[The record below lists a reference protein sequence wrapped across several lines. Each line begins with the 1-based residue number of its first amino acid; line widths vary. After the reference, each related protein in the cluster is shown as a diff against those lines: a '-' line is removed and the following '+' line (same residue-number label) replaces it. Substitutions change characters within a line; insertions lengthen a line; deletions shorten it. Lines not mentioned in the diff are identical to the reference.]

1 MIVGNGDFINLSG
14 DESKALMFQN
24 MLSESTVSD
33 AYKLANVPEGTYISG
48 VEFDESTNTFT
59 FTFSNGTE
67 FTAKV
72 NSSGEVDLSEYVKK
86 DEVDSRIESIIGSA
100 PEALD
105 TLQELSKALGDDPN
119 FATTVTEM
127 ISEVEKKTEEIKS
140 SIPSIDGLAT
150 KEEVKEVQDSIPN
163 LDEYVTNEQLE
174 SKGYLTEHQDISNLA
189 TKDELTEATKDSVKY
204 KEFTYT
210 NAESETFTRK
220 TIQLDNYDTISGITT
235 SGVGVNLAMVSKWD
249 VADFGSTSVHMNLNS
264 KDGKVTINDD
274 EEIAVK
280 SDIPSIDGLAQTSY
294 VVLQKDQAIETSKE
308 YTDSKA
314 EEVKG
319 MIPSVEG
326 LASEDW
332 VESKGYLTEHQ
343 DISGLA
349 TKEELQSEAT
359 IARAAEKA
367 NSDAILLKADKTEV
381 ALKANQ
387 SDVDFQV
394 NAINEV
400 TSKLRTDVD
409 YCGQR
414 IDEDLENTS
423 TALAS
428 KVSWDES
435 KSKIVLPSGGQLVGT
450 KYGADG
456 SDPEDG
462 AVIAQLNKWDVMD
475 FGSTK
480 YPLNLNV
487 PSGVRPTVQEQGQS
501 GEEANKV
508 AYLSDLDTV
517 VRHQDDSLGK
527 KVIVL
532 SNDEQ
537 ILSSPNDEELE
548 HKVEIDEGSVP
559 LIKLNKWNVVDVGS
573 PKTIVNINTPKGV
586 RPTVQEK
593 GQSGLDANEIAYLSD
608 LSSISSLQ
616 SMVQVLEEKV
626 NSLSKIN
633 TEIVVIS
640 EDSEDLIDD
649 TKDYNISGSVSS
661 TLNITGSSITIN
673 NLEVSN
679 DARLKLIA
687 KDVDSKGMS
696 ISGSFP
702 KTNGNTVVSVNNS
715 DYVIFRD
722 LVFNA
727 TEVYNGIEIG
737 LNSTNL
743 PKNVIFDN
751 CKFLGNFSN
760 NAILIFGTQNNSVI
774 NISNCYFEH
783 VSNCIRLSNK
793 SNSTCTVNIT
803 NCKCDH
809 WDTDPLWS
817 GMLICQDYTS
827 GSAEDEVTNNL
838 FSSSKIT
845 INVSNFTTPSGKK
858 LTAPD
863 DMSTICGSSD
873 ENQVFYVWS
882 NYSNTTPYGD
892 GSRYP
897 TINIL

>member
-33 AYKLANVPEGTYISG
+33 VYKLANVPEGTYISG
-48 VEFDESTNTFT
+48 VEFDESTNAFT

-308 YTDSKA
+308 YTDSMV
-314 EEVKG
+314 EE
-319 MIPSVEG
+319 
-326 LASEDW
+326 
-332 VESKGYLTEHQ
+332 
-343 DISGLA
+343 LA

-435 KSKIVLPSGGQLVGT
+435 KSKIILPSGGQLVGT

-487 PSGVRPTVQEQGQS
+487 PSGVRPTVQEKGQS
-501 GEEANKV
+501 GEEANEV
-508 AYLSDLDTV
+508 
-517 VRHQDDSLGK
+517 
-527 KVIVL
+527 
-532 SNDEQ
+532 
-537 ILSSPNDEELE
+537 
-548 HKVEIDEGSVP
+548 
-559 LIKLNKWNVVDVGS
+559 
-573 PKTIVNINTPKGV
+573 
-586 RPTVQEK
+586 
-593 GQSGLDANEIAYLSD
+593 AYLSD
-608 LSSISSLQ
+608 LSSISTLQ
-616 SMVQVLEEKV
+616 SMMQVLEEKV

-760 NAILIFGTQNNSVI
+760 NAILIFGTQNNAVI

-838 FSSSKIT
+838 FASSKIT
-845 INVSNFTTPSGKK
+845 INVSNFVTPSGKK

-863 DMSTICGSSD
+863 DMSTICGSGD

>member
-33 AYKLANVPEGTYISG
+33 VYKLANVPEGTYISG

-86 DEVDSRIESIIGSA
+86 DEVDSRIESVIGSA

-189 TKDELTEATKDSVKY
+189 TKDELTETTKDSVKY
-204 KEFTYT
+204 KKFTYT
-210 NAESETFTRK
+210 NAESETSTRK
-220 TIQLDNYDTISGITT
+220 TIQLDNYDTISGVTT

-308 YTDSKA
+308 YTDSMV
-314 EEVKG
+314 EE
-319 MIPSVEG
+319 
-326 LASEDW
+326 
-332 VESKGYLTEHQ
+332 
-343 DISGLA
+343 LA

-435 KSKIVLPSGGQLVGT
+435 KSKIILPSGGQLVGT

-487 PSGVRPTVQEQGQS
+487 PSGVRPTVQEKGQS
-501 GEEANKV
+501 GEEANEV
-508 AYLSDLDTV
+508 
-517 VRHQDDSLGK
+517 
-527 KVIVL
+527 
-532 SNDEQ
+532 
-537 ILSSPNDEELE
+537 
-548 HKVEIDEGSVP
+548 
-559 LIKLNKWNVVDVGS
+559 
-573 PKTIVNINTPKGV
+573 
-586 RPTVQEK
+586 
-593 GQSGLDANEIAYLSD
+593 AYLSD
-608 LSSISSLQ
+608 LSSISTLQ
-616 SMVQVLEEKV
+616 SMMQVLEEKV

-760 NAILIFGTQNNSVI
+760 NAILILGTQNNAVI

-838 FSSSKIT
+838 FASSKIT
-845 INVSNFTTPSGKK
+845 INVSNFVTPSGKK

-863 DMSTICGSSD
+863 DMSTICGSGD

>member
-1 MIVGNGDFINLSG
+1 MIVGNGDSINLSG

-33 AYKLANVPEGTYISG
+33 VYKLANVPEGTYISG
-48 VEFDESTNTFT
+48 VEFDEFTNTFT

-72 NSSGEVDLSEYVKK
+72 NSSGEVDLSEYARK

-150 KEEVKEVQDSIPN
+150 KEEVKEVQDSILN

-189 TKDELTEATKDSVKY
+189 TKDELTETTKDSVKY
-204 KEFTYT
+204 KKFTYT
-210 NAESETFTRK
+210 NAESETSTRK
-220 TIQLDNYDTISGITT
+220 TIQLDNYNTISGVTT

-308 YTDSKA
+308 YTDSMV
-314 EEVKG
+314 EE
-319 MIPSVEG
+319 
-326 LASEDW
+326 
-332 VESKGYLTEHQ
+332 
-343 DISGLA
+343 LA

-435 KSKIVLPSGGQLVGT
+435 KSKIILPSGGQLVGT

-487 PSGVRPTVQEQGQS
+487 PSGVRPTVQEKGQS
-501 GEEANKV
+501 GEEANEV
-508 AYLSDLDTV
+508 
-517 VRHQDDSLGK
+517 
-527 KVIVL
+527 
-532 SNDEQ
+532 
-537 ILSSPNDEELE
+537 
-548 HKVEIDEGSVP
+548 
-559 LIKLNKWNVVDVGS
+559 
-573 PKTIVNINTPKGV
+573 
-586 RPTVQEK
+586 
-593 GQSGLDANEIAYLSD
+593 AYLSD
-608 LSSISSLQ
+608 LSSISALQ
-616 SMVQVLEEKV
+616 SMMQVLEEKV

-760 NAILIFGTQNNSVI
+760 NAILIFGTQNNAVI

-809 WDTDPLWS
+809 WDTNPLWS

-838 FSSSKIT
+838 FASSKIT
-845 INVSNFTTPSGKK
+845 INVSNFVTPSGKK

-863 DMSTICGSSD
+863 DMSTICGSGD

>member
-33 AYKLANVPEGTYISG
+33 IYKLANVPEGTYISG

-72 NSSGEVDLSEYVKK
+72 NSSGEVDLSEYARK

-189 TKDELTEATKDSVKY
+189 TKDELTETTKDSVKY
-204 KEFTYT
+204 KKFTYT
-210 NAESETFTRK
+210 NAESETSTRK
-220 TIQLDNYDTISGITT
+220 TIQLDNYNTISGVTT

-308 YTDSKA
+308 YTDSMV
-314 EEVKG
+314 EE
-319 MIPSVEG
+319 
-326 LASEDW
+326 
-332 VESKGYLTEHQ
+332 
-343 DISGLA
+343 LA

-381 ALKANQ
+381 SLKANQ

-435 KSKIVLPSGGQLVGT
+435 KSKIILPSGGQLVGT

-487 PSGVRPTVQEQGQS
+487 PSGVRPTVQEKGQS
-501 GEEANKV
+501 GEEANEV
-508 AYLSDLDTV
+508 
-517 VRHQDDSLGK
+517 
-527 KVIVL
+527 
-532 SNDEQ
+532 
-537 ILSSPNDEELE
+537 
-548 HKVEIDEGSVP
+548 
-559 LIKLNKWNVVDVGS
+559 
-573 PKTIVNINTPKGV
+573 
-586 RPTVQEK
+586 
-593 GQSGLDANEIAYLSD
+593 AYLSD
-608 LSSISSLQ
+608 LSSISTLQ
-616 SMVQVLEEKV
+616 SMMQVLEEKV

-687 KDVDSKGMS
+687 KDVDSKGMG

-760 NAILIFGTQNNSVI
+760 NAILIFGTQNNAVI

-838 FSSSKIT
+838 FASSKIT
-845 INVSNFTTPSGKK
+845 INVSNFVTPSGKK

-863 DMSTICGSSD
+863 DMSTICGSGD

>member
-33 AYKLANVPEGTYISG
+33 VYKLANVPEGTYISG

-210 NAESETFTRK
+210 NAESETSTRK

-349 TKEELQSEAT
+349 TKDELQSEAT
-359 IARAAEKA
+359 TARAAEKA

-450 KYGADG
+450 KYGSDG

-501 GEEANKV
+501 GEEANEV
-508 AYLSDLDTV
+508 
-517 VRHQDDSLGK
+517 
-527 KVIVL
+527 
-532 SNDEQ
+532 
-537 ILSSPNDEELE
+537 
-548 HKVEIDEGSVP
+548 
-559 LIKLNKWNVVDVGS
+559 
-573 PKTIVNINTPKGV
+573 
-586 RPTVQEK
+586 
-593 GQSGLDANEIAYLSD
+593 AYLSD
-608 LSSISSLQ
+608 LSSISTLQ
-616 SMVQVLEEKV
+616 SIVQVLEEKV
-626 NSLSKIN
+626 NSLSKTN
-633 TEIVVIS
+633 AEIVVIS

-760 NAILIFGTQNNSVI
+760 NAILIFGTQNNAVI

-838 FSSSKIT
+838 FASSKIT

-863 DMSTICGSSD
+863 DMSTICGSGD

>member
-33 AYKLANVPEGTYISG
+33 VYKLANVPEGTYISG

-72 NSSGEVDLSEYVKK
+72 NSSGEVYLSEYVKK

-308 YTDSKA
+308 YTDSMV
-314 EEVKG
+314 EE
-319 MIPSVEG
+319 
-326 LASEDW
+326 
-332 VESKGYLTEHQ
+332 
-343 DISGLA
+343 LA

-435 KSKIVLPSGGQLVGT
+435 KSKIILPSGGQLVGT

-487 PSGVRPTVQEQGQS
+487 PSGVRPTVQEKGQS
-501 GEEANKV
+501 GEEANEV
-508 AYLSDLDTV
+508 
-517 VRHQDDSLGK
+517 
-527 KVIVL
+527 
-532 SNDEQ
+532 
-537 ILSSPNDEELE
+537 
-548 HKVEIDEGSVP
+548 
-559 LIKLNKWNVVDVGS
+559 
-573 PKTIVNINTPKGV
+573 
-586 RPTVQEK
+586 
-593 GQSGLDANEIAYLSD
+593 AYLSD
-608 LSSISSLQ
+608 LSSISTLQ
-616 SMVQVLEEKV
+616 SMMQVLEEKV

-760 NAILIFGTQNNSVI
+760 NAILIFGTQNNAVI

-838 FSSSKIT
+838 FASSKIT
-845 INVSNFTTPSGKK
+845 INVSNFVTPSGKK

-863 DMSTICGSSD
+863 DMSTICGSGD

>member
-1 MIVGNGDFINLSG
+1 M
-14 DESKALMFQN
+14 
-24 MLSESTVSD
+24 
-33 AYKLANVPEGTYISG
+33 
-48 VEFDESTNTFT
+48 
-59 FTFSNGTE
+59 
-67 FTAKV
+67 
-72 NSSGEVDLSEYVKK
+72 
-86 DEVDSRIESIIGSA
+86 
-100 PEALD
+100 
-105 TLQELSKALGDDPN
+105 
-119 FATTVTEM
+119 
-127 ISEVEKKTEEIKS
+127 
-140 SIPSIDGLAT
+140 AT
-150 KEEVKEVQDSIPN
+150 KEEVKEVQNSIPN

-210 NAESETFTRK
+210 NAESETSTRK

-280 SDIPSIDGLAQTSY
+280 SDIPSVDGLAQTSY

-314 EEVKG
+314 EE
-319 MIPSVEG
+319 
-326 LASEDW
+326 
-332 VESKGYLTEHQ
+332 
-343 DISGLA
+343 LA

-359 IARAAEKA
+359 TARAAEKA

-387 SDVDFQV
+387 SDVDSQV

-537 ILSSPNDEELE
+537 ILSSSNNEELE
-548 HKVEIDEGSVP
+548 NKVEVEGSVP

-593 GQSGLDANEIAYLSD
+593 GQSGLEANEVAYLSD
-608 LSSISSLQ
+608 LSSISTLQ
-616 SMVQVLEEKV
+616 SMVQILEEKV
-626 NSLSKIN
+626 NSLSKVN
-633 TEIVVIS
+633 TEIAVIS

-649 TKDYNISGSVSS
+649 TKDYNVSGSVSS

-679 DARLKLIA
+679 DARLKLVA

-702 KTNGNTVVSVNNS
+702 KTNGNTVVSVNDS

-727 TEVYNGIEIG
+727 AEVYNGIEIG
-737 LNSTNL
+737 LSSTNL

-760 NAILIFGTQNNSVI
+760 NAILIFGTQNNAVI

-793 SNSTCTVNIT
+793 YNSTCTVNIT

-827 GSAEDEVTNNL
+827 GSAENEAANNL
-838 FSSSKIT
+838 FASSKIT

-863 DMSTICGSSD
+863 DMSTICGSGD

-897 TINIL
+897 IINIL

>member
-33 AYKLANVPEGTYISG
+33 VYKLANVPEGTYISG

-72 NSSGEVDLSEYVKK
+72 NSSGDVDLSEYARK

-140 SIPSIDGLAT
+140 SIPSID
-150 KEEVKEVQDSIPN
+150 
-163 LDEYVTNEQLE
+163 
-174 SKGYLTEHQDISNLA
+174 
-189 TKDELTEATKDSVKY
+189 
-204 KEFTYT
+204 
-210 NAESETFTRK
+210 
-220 TIQLDNYDTISGITT
+220 
-235 SGVGVNLAMVSKWD
+235 
-249 VADFGSTSVHMNLNS
+249 
-264 KDGKVTINDD
+264 
-274 EEIAVK
+274 
-280 SDIPSIDGLAQTSY
+280 
-294 VVLQKDQAIETSKE
+294 
-308 YTDSKA
+308 
-314 EEVKG
+314 
-319 MIPSVEG
+319 
-326 LASEDW
+326 
-332 VESKGYLTEHQ
+332 
-343 DISGLA
+343 GLA

-435 KSKIVLPSGGQLVGT
+435 KSKIILPSGGQLVGT

-487 PSGVRPTVQEQGQS
+487 PSGVRPTVQEKGQS
-501 GEEANKV
+501 GEEANEV
-508 AYLSDLDTV
+508 
-517 VRHQDDSLGK
+517 
-527 KVIVL
+527 
-532 SNDEQ
+532 
-537 ILSSPNDEELE
+537 
-548 HKVEIDEGSVP
+548 
-559 LIKLNKWNVVDVGS
+559 
-573 PKTIVNINTPKGV
+573 
-586 RPTVQEK
+586 
-593 GQSGLDANEIAYLSD
+593 AYLSD
-608 LSSISSLQ
+608 LSSISTLQ
-616 SMVQVLEEKV
+616 SMMQVLEEKV

-760 NAILIFGTQNNSVI
+760 NAILIFGTQNNAVI

-838 FSSSKIT
+838 FASSKIT
-845 INVSNFTTPSGKK
+845 INVSNFVTPSGKK

-863 DMSTICGSSD
+863 DMSTICGSGD

>member
-33 AYKLANVPEGTYISG
+33 VYKLANVPEGTYISG

-72 NSSGEVDLSEYVKK
+72 NSSGEVDLLEYARK

-189 TKDELTEATKDSVKY
+189 TKDELTETTKDSVKY
-204 KEFTYT
+204 KKFTYT
-210 NAESETFTRK
+210 NSESETSTRK
-220 TIQLDNYDTISGITT
+220 TIQLDNYDTISGVTT

-308 YTDSKA
+308 YTDSMV
-314 EEVKG
+314 EE
-319 MIPSVEG
+319 
-326 LASEDW
+326 
-332 VESKGYLTEHQ
+332 
-343 DISGLA
+343 LA

-435 KSKIVLPSGGQLVGT
+435 KSKIILPSGGQLVGT

-487 PSGVRPTVQEQGQS
+487 PSGVRPTVQEKGQS
-501 GEEANKV
+501 GEEANEV
-508 AYLSDLDTV
+508 
-517 VRHQDDSLGK
+517 
-527 KVIVL
+527 
-532 SNDEQ
+532 
-537 ILSSPNDEELE
+537 
-548 HKVEIDEGSVP
+548 
-559 LIKLNKWNVVDVGS
+559 
-573 PKTIVNINTPKGV
+573 
-586 RPTVQEK
+586 
-593 GQSGLDANEIAYLSD
+593 AYLSD
-608 LSSISSLQ
+608 LSSISTLQ
-616 SMVQVLEEKV
+616 SMMQVLEEKV

-649 TKDYNISGSVSS
+649 TKDYNISGSASS

-760 NAILIFGTQNNSVI
+760 NAILIFGTQNNAVI

-817 GMLICQDYTS
+817 GILICQDYTS

-838 FSSSKIT
+838 FASSKIT
-845 INVSNFTTPSGKK
+845 INVSNFVTPSGKK

-863 DMSTICGSSD
+863 DMSTICGSGD

>member
-33 AYKLANVPEGTYISG
+33 VYKLANVPEGTYISG

-72 NSSGEVDLSEYVKK
+72 NSSGDVDLSEYARK

-163 LDEYVTNEQLE
+163 LDEYVTNEQL
-174 SKGYLTEHQDISNLA
+174 
-189 TKDELTEATKDSVKY
+189 
-204 KEFTYT
+204 
-210 NAESETFTRK
+210 
-220 TIQLDNYDTISGITT
+220 
-235 SGVGVNLAMVSKWD
+235 
-249 VADFGSTSVHMNLNS
+249 
-264 KDGKVTINDD
+264 
-274 EEIAVK
+274 
-280 SDIPSIDGLAQTSY
+280 
-294 VVLQKDQAIETSKE
+294 
-308 YTDSKA
+308 
-314 EEVKG
+314 
-319 MIPSVEG
+319 
-326 LASEDW
+326 
-332 VESKGYLTEHQ
+332 ESKGYLTEHQ

-435 KSKIVLPSGGQLVGT
+435 KSKIILPSGGQLVGT

-456 SDPEDG
+456 SDLEDG

-487 PSGVRPTVQEQGQS
+487 PSGVRPTVQEKGQS
-501 GEEANKV
+501 GEEANEV
-508 AYLSDLDTV
+508 
-517 VRHQDDSLGK
+517 
-527 KVIVL
+527 
-532 SNDEQ
+532 
-537 ILSSPNDEELE
+537 
-548 HKVEIDEGSVP
+548 
-559 LIKLNKWNVVDVGS
+559 
-573 PKTIVNINTPKGV
+573 
-586 RPTVQEK
+586 
-593 GQSGLDANEIAYLSD
+593 AYLSD
-608 LSSISSLQ
+608 LSSISTLQ
-616 SMVQVLEEKV
+616 SMMQVLEEKV

-760 NAILIFGTQNNSVI
+760 NAILIFGTQNNAVI

-838 FSSSKIT
+838 FASSKIT
-845 INVSNFTTPSGKK
+845 INVSNFVTPSGKK

-863 DMSTICGSSD
+863 DMSTICGSGD

>member
-33 AYKLANVPEGTYISG
+33 VYKLANVPEGTYISG

-174 SKGYLTEHQDISNLA
+174 SKGYLTEHQDIS
-189 TKDELTEATKDSVKY
+189 
-204 KEFTYT
+204 
-210 NAESETFTRK
+210 
-220 TIQLDNYDTISGITT
+220 
-235 SGVGVNLAMVSKWD
+235 
-249 VADFGSTSVHMNLNS
+249 
-264 KDGKVTINDD
+264 
-274 EEIAVK
+274 
-280 SDIPSIDGLAQTSY
+280 
-294 VVLQKDQAIETSKE
+294 
-308 YTDSKA
+308 
-314 EEVKG
+314 
-319 MIPSVEG
+319 
-326 LASEDW
+326 
-332 VESKGYLTEHQ
+332 
-343 DISGLA
+343 GLA

-435 KSKIVLPSGGQLVGT
+435 KSKIILPSGGQLVGT

-487 PSGVRPTVQEQGQS
+487 PSGVRPTVQEKGQS
-501 GEEANKV
+501 GEEANEV
-508 AYLSDLDTV
+508 
-517 VRHQDDSLGK
+517 
-527 KVIVL
+527 
-532 SNDEQ
+532 
-537 ILSSPNDEELE
+537 
-548 HKVEIDEGSVP
+548 
-559 LIKLNKWNVVDVGS
+559 
-573 PKTIVNINTPKGV
+573 
-586 RPTVQEK
+586 
-593 GQSGLDANEIAYLSD
+593 AYLSD
-608 LSSISSLQ
+608 LSSISTLQ
-616 SMVQVLEEKV
+616 SMMQVLEEKV

-760 NAILIFGTQNNSVI
+760 NAILIFGTQNNAVI

-838 FSSSKIT
+838 FASSKIT
-845 INVSNFTTPSGKK
+845 INVSNFVTPSGKK

-863 DMSTICGSSD
+863 DMSTICGSGD

>member
-33 AYKLANVPEGTYISG
+33 VYKLANVPEGTYISG

-210 NAESETFTRK
+210 NAESETSTRK
-220 TIQLDNYDTISGITT
+220 TIQLDNYDTISGVTT

-274 EEIAVK
+274 KEIAVK

-450 KYGADG
+450 KYGSDG

-501 GEEANKV
+501 GEEANEV
-508 AYLSDLDTV
+508 
-517 VRHQDDSLGK
+517 
-527 KVIVL
+527 
-532 SNDEQ
+532 
-537 ILSSPNDEELE
+537 
-548 HKVEIDEGSVP
+548 
-559 LIKLNKWNVVDVGS
+559 
-573 PKTIVNINTPKGV
+573 
-586 RPTVQEK
+586 
-593 GQSGLDANEIAYLSD
+593 AYLSD
-608 LSSISSLQ
+608 LSSISTLQ
-616 SMVQVLEEKV
+616 SIVQVLEEKV
-626 NSLSKIN
+626 NSLSKTN
-633 TEIVVIS
+633 AEIVVIS

-760 NAILIFGTQNNSVI
+760 NAILIFGTQNNAVI

-838 FSSSKIT
+838 FASSKIT

-863 DMSTICGSSD
+863 DMSTICGSGD

>member
-33 AYKLANVPEGTYISG
+33 VYKLANVPEGTYISG

-308 YTDSKA
+308 YTDIMV
-314 EEVKG
+314 EE
-319 MIPSVEG
+319 
-326 LASEDW
+326 LD
-332 VESKGYLTEHQ
+332 
-343 DISGLA
+343 

-435 KSKIVLPSGGQLVGT
+435 KSKIILPSGGQLVGT

-487 PSGVRPTVQEQGQS
+487 PSGVRPTVQEKGQS
-501 GEEANKV
+501 GEEANEV
-508 AYLSDLDTV
+508 
-517 VRHQDDSLGK
+517 
-527 KVIVL
+527 
-532 SNDEQ
+532 
-537 ILSSPNDEELE
+537 
-548 HKVEIDEGSVP
+548 
-559 LIKLNKWNVVDVGS
+559 
-573 PKTIVNINTPKGV
+573 
-586 RPTVQEK
+586 
-593 GQSGLDANEIAYLSD
+593 AYLSD
-608 LSSISSLQ
+608 LSSISTLQ
-616 SMVQVLEEKV
+616 SMMQVLEEKV

-760 NAILIFGTQNNSVI
+760 NAILIFGTQNNAVI

-838 FSSSKIT
+838 FASSKIT
-845 INVSNFTTPSGKK
+845 INVSNFVTPSGKK

-863 DMSTICGSSD
+863 DMSTICGSGD

>member
-33 AYKLANVPEGTYISG
+33 VYKLANVPEGTYISG

-174 SKGYLTEHQDISNLA
+174 SKGYLTEHQDISGLA
-189 TKDELTEATKDSVKY
+189 TKD
-204 KEFTYT
+204 
-210 NAESETFTRK
+210 
-220 TIQLDNYDTISGITT
+220 
-235 SGVGVNLAMVSKWD
+235 
-249 VADFGSTSVHMNLNS
+249 
-264 KDGKVTINDD
+264 
-274 EEIAVK
+274 
-280 SDIPSIDGLAQTSY
+280 
-294 VVLQKDQAIETSKE
+294 
-308 YTDSKA
+308 
-314 EEVKG
+314 
-319 MIPSVEG
+319 
-326 LASEDW
+326 
-332 VESKGYLTEHQ
+332 
-343 DISGLA
+343 
-349 TKEELQSEAT
+349 ELQSEAT

-394 NAINEV
+394 NTINEV

-435 KSKIVLPSGGQLVGT
+435 KSKIILPSGGQLVGT

-487 PSGVRPTVQEQGQS
+487 PSGVRPTVQEKGQS
-501 GEEANKV
+501 GEEANEV
-508 AYLSDLDTV
+508 
-517 VRHQDDSLGK
+517 
-527 KVIVL
+527 
-532 SNDEQ
+532 
-537 ILSSPNDEELE
+537 
-548 HKVEIDEGSVP
+548 
-559 LIKLNKWNVVDVGS
+559 
-573 PKTIVNINTPKGV
+573 
-586 RPTVQEK
+586 
-593 GQSGLDANEIAYLSD
+593 AYLSD
-608 LSSISSLQ
+608 LSSISTLQ
-616 SMVQVLEEKV
+616 SMMQVLEEKV

-760 NAILIFGTQNNSVI
+760 NAILIFGTQNNAVI

-838 FSSSKIT
+838 FASSKIT
-845 INVSNFTTPSGKK
+845 INVSNFVTPSGKK

-863 DMSTICGSSD
+863 DMSTICGSGD

-882 NYSNTTPYGD
+882 DYSNTTPYGD

>member
-24 MLSESTVSD
+24 MLSKSTVSD
-33 AYKLANVPEGTYISG
+33 VYKLANVPEGTYISG

-210 NAESETFTRK
+210 NAESETSTRK

-235 SGVGVNLAMVSKWD
+235 SGVGINLAMVSKWD

-349 TKEELQSEAT
+349 TKDELQSEAT
-359 IARAAEKA
+359 TARAAEKA

-435 KSKIVLPSGGQLVGT
+435 KSKIILPSGGQLVGT

-487 PSGVRPTVQEQGQS
+487 PSGVRPTVQEKGQS
-501 GEEANKV
+501 GEEANEV
-508 AYLSDLDTV
+508 
-517 VRHQDDSLGK
+517 
-527 KVIVL
+527 
-532 SNDEQ
+532 
-537 ILSSPNDEELE
+537 
-548 HKVEIDEGSVP
+548 
-559 LIKLNKWNVVDVGS
+559 
-573 PKTIVNINTPKGV
+573 
-586 RPTVQEK
+586 
-593 GQSGLDANEIAYLSD
+593 AYLSD
-608 LSSISSLQ
+608 LSSISTLQ
-616 SMVQVLEEKV
+616 SMMQVLEEKV

-661 TLNITGSSITIN
+661 TLNVTGSSITIN

-715 DYVIFRD
+715 DYVIFRN

-760 NAILIFGTQNNSVI
+760 NAILIFGTQNNAVI

-803 NCKCDH
+803 NCRCDH

-838 FSSSKIT
+838 FASSKIT

-863 DMSTICGSSD
+863 DMSTICGSGD

>member
-33 AYKLANVPEGTYISG
+33 VYKLANVPEGTYISG

-174 SKGYLTEHQDISNLA
+174 SKGYLTEHQDISGLA
-189 TKDELTEATKDSVKY
+189 TKDEL
-204 KEFTYT
+204 
-210 NAESETFTRK
+210 
-220 TIQLDNYDTISGITT
+220 
-235 SGVGVNLAMVSKWD
+235 
-249 VADFGSTSVHMNLNS
+249 
-264 KDGKVTINDD
+264 
-274 EEIAVK
+274 
-280 SDIPSIDGLAQTSY
+280 
-294 VVLQKDQAIETSKE
+294 
-308 YTDSKA
+308 
-314 EEVKG
+314 
-319 MIPSVEG
+319 
-326 LASEDW
+326 
-332 VESKGYLTEHQ
+332 
-343 DISGLA
+343 
-349 TKEELQSEAT
+349 QSEAT
-359 IARAAEKA
+359 TARAAEKA

-487 PSGVRPTVQEQGQS
+487 PSGVRPTVQEKGQS

-593 GQSGLDANEIAYLSD
+593 GQSGLDANEVAYLSD
-608 LSSISSLQ
+608 LSSISTLQ

-633 TEIVVIS
+633 TEIVVVS

-760 NAILIFGTQNNSVI
+760 NAILIFGTQNNAVI

-803 NCKCDH
+803 NCRCDH

-838 FSSSKIT
+838 FASSKIT

-863 DMSTICGSSD
+863 DMSTICGSGD

>member
-24 MLSESTVSD
+24 MLSKSTVSD
-33 AYKLANVPEGTYISG
+33 VYKLANVPEGTYISG

-210 NAESETFTRK
+210 NAESETSTRK

-349 TKEELQSEAT
+349 TKDELQSEAT
-359 IARAAEKA
+359 TARAAEKA

-394 NAINEV
+394 NSINEV

-501 GEEANKV
+501 GEEANEV
-508 AYLSDLDTV
+508 
-517 VRHQDDSLGK
+517 
-527 KVIVL
+527 
-532 SNDEQ
+532 
-537 ILSSPNDEELE
+537 
-548 HKVEIDEGSVP
+548 
-559 LIKLNKWNVVDVGS
+559 
-573 PKTIVNINTPKGV
+573 
-586 RPTVQEK
+586 
-593 GQSGLDANEIAYLSD
+593 AYLSD
-608 LSSISSLQ
+608 LSSISTLQ
-616 SMVQVLEEKV
+616 SMMQVLEEKV

-640 EDSEDLIDD
+640 GDSEDLIDD

-760 NAILIFGTQNNSVI
+760 NAILIFGTQNNAVI

-838 FSSSKIT
+838 FASSKIT

-858 LTAPD
+858 LTAPN
-863 DMSTICGSSD
+863 DMSTICGSGD
-873 ENQVFYVWS
+873 KNQVFYVWS

>member
-24 MLSESTVSD
+24 MLSESTVND
-33 AYKLANVPEGTYISG
+33 VYKLANVPEGTYISG
-48 VEFDESTNTFT
+48 VEFDKSTNTFT

-72 NSSGEVDLSEYVKK
+72 NSSGDVDLSEYARK

-119 FATTVTEM
+119 FATTVTGM

-163 LDEYVTNEQLE
+163 LDEYVTNEQL
-174 SKGYLTEHQDISNLA
+174 
-189 TKDELTEATKDSVKY
+189 
-204 KEFTYT
+204 
-210 NAESETFTRK
+210 
-220 TIQLDNYDTISGITT
+220 
-235 SGVGVNLAMVSKWD
+235 
-249 VADFGSTSVHMNLNS
+249 
-264 KDGKVTINDD
+264 
-274 EEIAVK
+274 
-280 SDIPSIDGLAQTSY
+280 
-294 VVLQKDQAIETSKE
+294 
-308 YTDSKA
+308 
-314 EEVKG
+314 
-319 MIPSVEG
+319 
-326 LASEDW
+326 
-332 VESKGYLTEHQ
+332 ESKGYLTEHQ

-428 KVSWDES
+428 KVPWDES
-435 KSKIVLPSGGQLVGT
+435 KSKIILPSGGQLVGT

-487 PSGVRPTVQEQGQS
+487 PSGVRPTVQEKGQS
-501 GEEANKV
+501 GEEANEV
-508 AYLSDLDTV
+508 
-517 VRHQDDSLGK
+517 
-527 KVIVL
+527 
-532 SNDEQ
+532 
-537 ILSSPNDEELE
+537 
-548 HKVEIDEGSVP
+548 
-559 LIKLNKWNVVDVGS
+559 
-573 PKTIVNINTPKGV
+573 
-586 RPTVQEK
+586 
-593 GQSGLDANEIAYLSD
+593 AYLSD
-608 LSSISSLQ
+608 LSSISTLQ
-616 SMVQVLEEKV
+616 SMMQVLEEKV
-626 NSLSKIN
+626 NSLFKIN

-760 NAILIFGTQNNSVI
+760 NAILIFGTQNNAVI

-838 FSSSKIT
+838 FASSKIT
-845 INVSNFTTPSGKK
+845 INVSNFVTPSGKK

-863 DMSTICGSSD
+863 DMSTICGSGD

>member
-1 MIVGNGDFINLSG
+1 MIVGNGDFIKLSG

-33 AYKLANVPEGTYISG
+33 VYKLANVPEGTYISG

-308 YTDSKA
+308 YTDSMV
-314 EEVKG
+314 EE
-319 MIPSVEG
+319 
-326 LASEDW
+326 
-332 VESKGYLTEHQ
+332 
-343 DISGLA
+343 LA

-435 KSKIVLPSGGQLVGT
+435 KSKIILPSGGQLVGT

-487 PSGVRPTVQEQGQS
+487 PSGVRPTVQEKGQS
-501 GEEANKV
+501 GEEANEV
-508 AYLSDLDTV
+508 
-517 VRHQDDSLGK
+517 
-527 KVIVL
+527 
-532 SNDEQ
+532 
-537 ILSSPNDEELE
+537 
-548 HKVEIDEGSVP
+548 
-559 LIKLNKWNVVDVGS
+559 
-573 PKTIVNINTPKGV
+573 
-586 RPTVQEK
+586 
-593 GQSGLDANEIAYLSD
+593 AYLSD
-608 LSSISSLQ
+608 LSSISTLQ
-616 SMVQVLEEKV
+616 SMMQVLEEKV

-760 NAILIFGTQNNSVI
+760 NAILIFGTQNNAVI

-838 FSSSKIT
+838 FASSKIT
-845 INVSNFTTPSGKK
+845 INVSNFVTPSGKK

-863 DMSTICGSSD
+863 DMSTICGSGD

>member
-33 AYKLANVPEGTYISG
+33 VYKLANVPEGTYISG

-72 NSSGEVDLSEYVKK
+72 NLSGEVDLSEYVKK

-210 NAESETFTRK
+210 NAESETSTRK

-235 SGVGVNLAMVSKWD
+235 SGVGINLAMVSKWD

-349 TKEELQSEAT
+349 TKDELQSEAT
-359 IARAAEKA
+359 TARAAEKA

-450 KYGADG
+450 RYGADG

-487 PSGVRPTVQEQGQS
+487 PSGVRPTVQE
-501 GEEANKV
+501 
-508 AYLSDLDTV
+508 
-517 VRHQDDSLGK
+517 
-527 KVIVL
+527 
-532 SNDEQ
+532 
-537 ILSSPNDEELE
+537 
-548 HKVEIDEGSVP
+548 
-559 LIKLNKWNVVDVGS
+559 
-573 PKTIVNINTPKGV
+573 
-586 RPTVQEK
+586 K
-593 GQSGLDANEIAYLSD
+593 GQSGLDANEVAYLSD
-608 LSSISSLQ
+608 LSSISTLQ

-760 NAILIFGTQNNSVI
+760 NAILIFGTQNNAVI

-803 NCKCDH
+803 NCRCDH

-838 FSSSKIT
+838 FASSKIT

-863 DMSTICGSSD
+863 DMSTICGSGD